1 MCDNIKFAV
10 KFNLGNGYSIKE
22 CKSIKY
28 LGLIVDSLLKFDL
41 CNDHISR
48 KIQKRIGA
56 IYIYRGSILLPIK
69 YRKMFANG
77 IMLAHFDCLD
87 TLLQSK

>member
-56 IYIYRGSILLPIK
+56 IYIYIEVVFYSQLNIEKCLL
-69 YRKMFANG
+69 ME
-77 IMLAHFDCLD
+77 LC
-87 TLLQSK
+87 